1 MQVQFTVTDSP
12 YNYDSLDDYYF
23 ALAHISDF
31 IMYNDIYLSNKIL
44 NREENI
50 SRDTMDETGKINI
63 VDWVTKNIDIG
74 VTEKSVLSAL
84 KLQVDTQ
91 EVWGTIEG
99 WEDDWRDIAPWKYM
113 SDEELE
119 EIDSHYGSPS
129 FYDVA
134 IALNHEPSRAEAIAK
149 MIDEGMRV
157 A

>member
-1 MQVQFTVTDSP
+1 MQVQFTVMNSP
-12 YNYDSLDDYYF
+12 YNYDNLDDYYF
-23 ALAHISDF
+23 ALANISDF
-31 IMYNDIYLSNKIL
+31 IMYNDISLSNKIL
-44 NREENI
+44 NREEKI

-63 VDWVTKNIDIG
+63 VDWVTKNIDVG
-74 VTEKSVLSAL
+74 VTEKAVLSAL

-134 IALNHEPSRAEAIAK
+134 IALNHEPSRAKAIAT